1 MEKRKDVRY
10 EVNPWALTWDNE
22 NYYLIAYVAAEDMI
36 KHYRVDKM
44 RNIELLDAKRQGLEY
59 FRQFDMASYAK
70 LNFGM
75 FGGEEIRVKLEFRNE
90 IVGVLLDRFGREIQ
104 IQKSDREGWSVTN
117 VDVALSDQFYG
128 WIFSLGTKI
137 RIIEPEEVSSRFADE
152 MRLIGRLYE

>member
-1 MEKRKDVRY
+1 
-10 EVNPWALTWDNE
+10 
-22 NYYLIAYVAAEDMI
+22 
-36 KHYRVDKM
+36 
-44 RNIELLDAKRQGLEY
+44 
-59 FRQFDMASYAK
+59 MASYAK

-104 IQKSDREGWSVTN
+104 IQKSNREGWSVTN
-117 VDVALSDQFYG
+117 VDVALSDQFFG